1 MNRACKSVF
10 TTELASSTQLNLH
23 EQKQNASCIQPI
35 KNNSVRMKLKII
47 FILYFCIGANVVH
60 AKKINIVTTTTDLR
74 SITELIGAD
83 KVDVSSIASG
93 FQNPHFVDPKP
104 SYIIKLSKADMFVT
118 VGLDLETGWSP
129 QLLSSSRNPK
139 IQKGSNGYVD
149 ASLGVTLLQVPSS
162 INRGEG
168 DIHIYGNPHYWL
180 DPLNGKQI
188 AKNICDALEKISPE
202 NRAFFEANLKAFDTK
217 IDFKLKEWTIK
228 MAPYKGA
235 KIIAYHN
242 EWCYFE
248 QRFALKIVDFMEP
261 KPGIPPTPAQLVKII
276 SEVKT
281 NVIKVIISSPYFTTS
296 SSDVVSKQTGA
307 KTVILGTSVGA
318 FDGIKNYYDLFD
330 YNINKL
336 IEGFK

>member
-1 MNRACKSVF
+1 
-10 TTELASSTQLNLH
+10 
-23 EQKQNASCIQPI
+23 
-35 KNNSVRMKLKII
+35 MKLKIV
-47 FILYFCIGANVVH
+47 FILLSCIGASA
-60 AKKINIVTTTTDLR
+60 AKAGKINVVTTTADLK

-83 KVDVSSIASG
+83 KVDVFSIATG

-104 SYIIKLSKADMFVT
+104 SYIIKLSKAEMFVT

-129 QLLSSSRNPK
+129 QLLTSSRNPK

-149 ASLGVTLLQVPSS
+149 ASVGVTLLQVPSS

-180 DPLNGKQI
+180 DPINGKQI

-202 NRAFFEANLKAFDTK
+202 NKALFEANLKSFDAK
-217 IDFKLKEWTIK
+217 IDLKLKEWTTK
-228 MAPYKGA
+228 MFPYKGA

-248 QRFALKIVDFMEP
+248 QRFGLKIVDFMEP
-261 KPGIPPTPAQLVKII
+261 KPGIPPTPSQLVKII
-276 SEVKT
+276 SEVKS
-281 NVIKVIISSPYFTTS
+281 NAIKVIISSPYFTTS

-307 KTVILGTSVGA
+307 KAITLGTSVGA
-318 FDGIKNYYDLFD
+318 FDTIKDYFDLFD
-330 YNINKL
+330 YNIDKL
-336 IEGFK
+336 IQGFK